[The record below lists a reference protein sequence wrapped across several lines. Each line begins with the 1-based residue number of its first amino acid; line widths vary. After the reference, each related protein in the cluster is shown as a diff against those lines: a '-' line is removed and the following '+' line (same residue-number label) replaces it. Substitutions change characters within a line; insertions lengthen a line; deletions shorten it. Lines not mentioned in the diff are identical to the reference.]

1 MELCCFNKQLK
12 FSKLEIPE
20 LLEEKMGAKQV
31 WIEPVSKGSLARER
45 KSKKASGGSR
55 SK

>member
-1 MELCCFNKQLK
+1 MELCGFNEQLK
-12 FSKLEIPE
+12 FSELEIPE

-31 WIEPVSKGSLARER
+31 WIESVSKGSLAGER
-45 KSKKASGGSR
+45 KSKRASGGSR